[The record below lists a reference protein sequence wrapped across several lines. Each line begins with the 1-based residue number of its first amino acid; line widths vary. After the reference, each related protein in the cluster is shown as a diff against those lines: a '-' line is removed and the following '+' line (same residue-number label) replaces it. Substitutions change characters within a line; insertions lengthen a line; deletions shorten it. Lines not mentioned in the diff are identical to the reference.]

1 MPNVL
6 NQPLINYTVEQ
17 CESTFQL
24 VRCWYSPANIIY
36 CHLTGPA
43 TVPPNGAE
51 TGPAPWQSS
60 GGYAPPASHPGQYDQ
75 NSHPGGNAA
84 IVRPSTAQKI
94 DHLKKWSISTY
105 KCTRQYLSEKF
116 GKGTKTVDTEIE
128 TQIQVLRETQLR
140 YISLLKLA
148 RQMMQHFQNMVQT
161 QKNLGDSLA
170 DLGMK
175 SPELQDEFTYNA
187 DAQKT
192 LVKNGEILLG
202 ALQFFTSNLTTL
214 CHKTMDD
221 SIVTVKAYE
230 AARIEYDAYRTDMEA
245 VLSAPRTQATAARA
259 EDTRL
264 EYEQQ
269 KQRFDRLRND
279 LAIKLKFL
287 EENKVSCLVH
297 GCLTLHPL
305 HSQKCQKSS
314 CYSWSFL
321 GLTFRAVHELTPI

>member
-1 MPNVL
+1 MIKLQSIKN
-6 NQPLINYTVEQ
+6 N
-17 CESTFQL
+17 ESWEHSLKYDFDFSHWEFEFVVPDFDVIKFL
-24 VRCWYSPANIIY
+24 
-36 CHLTGPA
+36 LLLGPA
-43 TVPPNGAE
+43 TVPQ
-51 TGPAPWQSS
+51 TGNTGSAPWQQSP
-60 GGYAPPASHPGQYDQ
+60 GGYVAPGQIDQ
-75 NSHPGGNAA
+75 NTQSHTGANAA

-116 GKGTKTVDTEIE
+116 GKGTKTVDTELE
-128 TQIQVLRETQLR
+128 TQIQVLRETQIR
-140 YISLLKLA
+140 YVNLLKQA
-148 RQMMQHFQNMVQT
+148 KQMTLHFQNMVQT
-161 QKNLGDSLA
+161 QKSLGDTFA

-202 ALQFFTSNLTTL
+202 ALQFFTSNLMTL

-245 VLSAPRTQATAARA
+245 VLSAPRTQAASVRA
-259 EDTRL
+259 EETRQ
-264 EYEQQ
+264 EFEQQ
-269 KQRFDRLRND
+269 KQRFDRLRSD

-287 EENKVSCLVH
+287 EENKVRINFIDGEYIC
-297 GCLTLHPL
+297 
-305 HSQKCQKSS
+305 
-314 CYSWSFL
+314 
-321 GLTFRAVHELTPI
+321 

>member
-1 MPNVL
+1 M
-6 NQPLINYTVEQ
+6 
-17 CESTFQL
+17 
-24 VRCWYSPANIIY
+24 
-36 CHLTGPA
+36 TGPA